1 MSRARRSRR
10 GFSKQL
16 LLGVLLLASSAS
28 AQGPPVVRKVD
39 RIRVAEAFRLAD
51 ALGNRLWPGWDK
63 APFAVLLVTRETEF
77 LIRHPEPSADFTL
90 IGEDTLLRHKVW
102 FRPRQHPTHFLA
114 TFPAV
119 GGVPTIVVGQAEST
133 AARTSTRWVVTLL
146 HEHFHQLQNSQ
157 PGYYSGVDS
166 LGLARGDQ
174 TGMWM
179 LNYDFPYANAA
190 VQHQFSTA
198 CKALV
203 QALRAGQRSDFT
215 RKLAAYVEARQ
226 KLRSLLESD
235 DYRYLAFQAWQ
246 EGIARY
252 TEYRVAELAASD
264 YKPSA
269 EFLGLEDYTSF
280 QEVARATRQGI
291 EQQLESAQLGKAKR
305 TAFYSLGAAE
315 GLVLD
320 RAYPDWR
327 KRYFVER
334 FSLDSHFLRGK

>member
-1 MSRARRSRR
+1 M
-10 GFSKQL
+10 
-16 LLGVLLLASSAS
+16 LLLASGVSS
-28 AQGPPVVRKVD
+28 QGPPVVRKVD
-39 RIRVAEAFRLAD
+39 RIRIAEAFRLAD
-51 ALGNRLWPGWDK
+51 AIGNRVWPDWNQ

-77 LIRHPEPSADFTL
+77 LIRHPQPSADFTL
-90 IGEDTLLRHKVW
+90 IGEDTLLESKVW
-102 FRPRQHPTHFLA
+102 FRPRKHPTNFLA

-133 AARTSTRWVVTLL
+133 AAKSSTRWVVTLL

-157 PGYYSGVDS
+157 PGYYAGVDS

-179 LNYDFPYANAA
+179 LNYAFPYTRPE
-190 VQHQFSTA
+190 VEKQFSMA
-198 CKALV
+198 CKALAA
-203 QALRAGQRSDFT
+203 ALRARQGADFPA
-215 RKLAAYVEARQ
+215 KLTGYVEARQ
-226 KLRSLLESD
+226 KLRSLLAGD

-252 TEYRVAELAASD
+252 TELHVAELAASD

-269 EFLGLEDYTSF
+269 EFTGLGDYTSF
-280 QEVARATRQGI
+280 PDVSRAMLEGI
-291 EQQLESAQLGKAKR
+291 EKDLASVQLGKAKR

-320 RAYPDWR
+320 RASPDWR
-327 KRYFVER
+327 KRYFAES
-334 FSLDSHFLRGK
+334 FSLDHHFLPGK